1 MTDTTRYARHAKLDA
16 DTKDKGDTPKP
27 LTLQERKER
36 DNALVRAANVLEVKA
51 RDLLHATH
59 PDEVEQ
65 VERAPIPHAST
76 KGPIRLALRALAREV
91 KHQRALAVY
100 READGLY
107 WALVLHWSKW
117 MASIAAHR
125 CQYGGQDKSYLLS
138 IYLESAFCAAVR
150 FDPSRD
156 TGFSTYLKSWMLV
169 REGRDPEL
177 ATVVRGP
184 VSAGWKPEMV
194 TTVALDGPVYARSIG
209 EEGGDSHGWNDIL
222 PSDQPTPFDEA
233 AAAAD
238 REWLATLDAHLPHE
252 QRVVLAT
259 LRDEGTLAD
268 AGRRLGVSRE
278 RTRQMFVDLR
288 ANLAPRRDDARANI
302 GPTPCRWPRCRRA
315 ATVSDA
321 GLCLDHHGR
330 AMAAGVAEVFTGRV
344 PSVDEVEAAVAR
356 VVGME
361 GLTP

>member
-1 MTDTTRYARHAKLDA
+1 MTHTPSKPHVQTDTKSTATGR
-16 DTKDKGDTPKP
+16 PS
-27 LTLQERKER
+27 LQERKER
-36 DNALVRAANVLEVKA
+36 DNALVRAANALEVKA
-51 RDLLHATH
+51 RDLLHGTH
-59 PDEVEQ
+59 PDEVEG
-65 VERAPIPHAST
+65 VEESHRQDTHAT
-76 KGPIRLALRALAREV
+76 TPGPVRLALRALAREV

-117 MASIAAHR
+117 MAAVADHR
-125 CQYGGQDKSYLLS
+125 CRYGGRDRDHLFA
-138 IYLESAFCAAVR
+138 IYLESAFLAAVR

-177 ATVVRGP
+177 ATIVHGSRADRWRPELVPTVMLDAP
-184 VSAGWKPEMV
+184 VFAGIV
-194 TTVALDGPVYARSIG
+194 FDNIG
-209 EEGGDSHGWNDIL
+209 EPHTWGDIL
-222 PSDQPTPFDEA
+222 PSELPSPLDDA
-233 AAAAD
+233 ISMSD

-259 LRDEGTLAD
+259 LYEDGTLAD

-278 RTRQMFVDLR
+278 RARQMLVDVR
-288 ANLAPRRDDARANI
+288 ANLSPRRDDARANFRT
-302 GPTPCRWPRCRRA
+302 TPCRWPRCRRR
-315 ATVSDA
+315 ATVSEA

-330 AMAAGVAEVFTGRV
+330 AMAAGVAEVFVGRV

-356 VVGME
+356 VVVVE
-361 GLTP
+361 GVNR